1 METKTCNTCK
11 IEKPLDEYHL
21 NRRLPDGHV
30 NRCKPCCTVIQR
42 NNRLKNK
49 DLLPMDACNDEYT
62 IEGARELL
70 VIMGFELD
78 NEENPVH
85 LQFEE
90 KIKNKYT

>member
-1 METKTCNTCK
+1 M
-11 IEKPLDEYHL
+11 